1 MSADQGA
8 ALLRLAVLRKQV
20 RQCHADLDAGAA
32 AWLRKPGSSK
42 PRSAR
47 LRLYLHALCVEDITI
62 QSLLREDAPLFTS
75 LSRSLGG
82 PDDVAAIRKYA
93 RAVHA
98 STDAYLADLPSTG
111 LDRVVDL
118 RKLGLGRR
126 SLVWV
131 TRRFVVQEL
140 AQICSEIAGD
150 AGASRTARIR
160 QTRASVVMAPGV
172 V

>member
-75 LSRSLGG
+75 LLRSRGG

-98 STDAYLADLPSTG
+98 STDAYLLDLPSTG

-150 AGASRTARIR
+150 AGASGTARIR
-160 QTRASVVMAPGV
+160 QTPASAVMAPGV
-172 V
+172 A